1 MALLARL
8 HNRHGSGCTVVR
20 HPDMAAML
28 GVAEQPDFSHGTPPE
43 SSIPQYVHHLY
54 NITHSLVVFLF
65 LFIVVWALVKRP
77 VWERVLKQDTRLTGT
92 KYLWLLRPKHMTS
105 AQRAAFRAV
114 QRADLNV
121 VRAWMLKEQFQ
132 RFWTYTYPGAAMT
145 FFARW
150 FWRATHSRLRPRWPR
165 SRR

>member
-8 HNRHGSGCTVVR
+8 HNRHGSECTVVR

-77 VWERVLKQDTRLTGT
+77 VWERVLKQTGT
-92 KYLWLLRPKHMTS
+92 P
-105 AQRAAFRAV
+105 
-114 QRADLNV
+114 D
-121 VRAWMLKEQFQ
+121 
-132 RFWTYTYPGAAMT
+132 
-145 FFARW
+145 
-150 FWRATHSRLRPRWPR
+150 
-165 SRR
+165 